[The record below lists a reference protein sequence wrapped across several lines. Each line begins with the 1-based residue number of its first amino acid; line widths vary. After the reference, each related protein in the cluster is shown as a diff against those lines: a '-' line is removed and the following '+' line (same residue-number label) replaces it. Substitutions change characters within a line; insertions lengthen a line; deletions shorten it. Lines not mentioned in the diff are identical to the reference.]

1 MTTNIFTPNPSEKD
15 IDPSLNE
22 ITEHGNSLF
31 PFAVHFTTHDSQRK
45 FMIHTHWHREMEL
58 LYISQGQM
66 EVLIEGNRLIAKE
79 GDLLFIPPNLLHG
92 AINYQQSPCSFFAI
106 VFDSFFIESHSSDL
120 IQQSYL
126 DPIIKYPA
134 QHIVHATNDIPN
146 IALLRSYIVT
156 LVDTFA
162 LKKQQFELNLKAN
175 MLLFF
180 RELYLEKET
189 LFHYDQHQEIRNDMT
204 SYKCKKVL
212 LFIEENYKNHISLE
226 DISQHIG
233 FSQEH
238 FCRFF
243 KKNFRLSFFTYLNK
257 MRIMKAEYLLLNT
270 SLKII
275 DVAFESGFED
285 ANYFATVFKKEIG
298 LTPSAYRKK
307 PNDITLL

>member
-1 MTTNIFTPNPSEKD
+1 MNTDIFTPNPSEKD

-31 PFAVHFTTHDSQRK
+31 PFAVHFTNHNAQRK
-45 FMIHTHWHREMEL
+45 FMIHTHWHREMEI
-58 LYISQGQM
+58 LYISRGQM
-66 EVLIEGNRLIAKE
+66 DVLIEGNHFIAKE

-106 VFDSFFIESHSSDL
+106 VFDSFFIESRSSDL
-120 IQQSYL
+120 IQQFYI
-126 DPIIKYPA
+126 DPIIKHPG
-134 QHIVHATNDIPN
+134 QHIVHATCNIPN
-146 IALLRSYIVT
+146 IDLLRKYIT
-156 LVDTFA
+156 ELIDAFA
-162 LKKQQFELNLKAN
+162 LKKKHFELLLKAN
-175 MLLFF
+175 VLFF
-180 RELYLEKET
+180 FQELYREKDL
-189 LFHYDQHQEIRNDMT
+189 LFHYDQKDEIRNEVT
-204 SYKCKKVL
+204 SYKCKKIL
-212 LFIEENYKNHISLE
+212 LFIEENYNTHITLE
-226 DISQHIG
+226 TISSHIG

-275 DVAFESGFED
+275 DIAFESGFED

-307 PNDITLL
+307 PNDVTLL